1 MIFSCP
7 LDFGMFP
14 LTIRVIM
21 ETPIRKTAQH
31 GAKGSTTT
39 RTETKLALNHKIL
52 LVVLFRPVIAYIS
65 LITYFMSIF
74 YVLKSYYWHSCLYK
88 WEKNY
93 KAIYSPDTFHTL
105 LLVPSF
111 NLCDSKIVLL
121 GEWWKLTNKNKQI
134 QITFLKLNLWMY
146 LFWFF

>member
-7 LDFGMFP
+7 LDFGIFP

-39 RTETKLALNHKIL
+39 RTETKLALSHKIL

-74 YVLKSYYWHSCLYK
+74 YVLKSYY
-88 WEKNY
+88 
-93 KAIYSPDTFHTL
+93 
-105 LLVPSF
+105 
-111 NLCDSKIVLL
+111 
-121 GEWWKLTNKNKQI
+121 
-134 QITFLKLNLWMY
+134 
-146 LFWFF
+146 